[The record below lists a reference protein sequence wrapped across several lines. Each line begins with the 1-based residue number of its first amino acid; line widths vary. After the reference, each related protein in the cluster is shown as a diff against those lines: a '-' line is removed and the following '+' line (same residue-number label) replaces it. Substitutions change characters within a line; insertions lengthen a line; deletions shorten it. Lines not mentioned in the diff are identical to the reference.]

1 MPRETRKLRVLFF
14 YPFSHDEVERPRRLE
29 ITISK
34 SGGTLAEILQ
44 QAARLTNTKVSAIN
58 FITNLFFRNYWFEEM
73 QRVYMQPTVTIFHH
87 SPIHFVHATEFFRS
101 SNFELPHFYSPRV
114 VEGLNTEGVIRLEGL
129 CNRTGNVCFVWH
141 TRMTSIDLNF

>member
-1 MPRETRKLRVLFF
+1 MPRETRKIRVLFF

-44 QAARLTNTKVSAIN
+44 QAARLTNTKVSAII
-58 FITNLFFRNYWFEEM
+58 FFTNLFFQKSTDLTKCNRFICNGFICNLLLQYFII
-73 QRVYMQPTVTIFHH
+73 RLFI
-87 SPIHFVHATEFFRS
+87 FVHAIEFFRS

-114 VEGLNTEGVIRLEGL
+114 DEGLNTEGVIRLEG
-129 CNRTGNVCFVWH
+129 F
-141 TRMTSIDLNF
+141 M

>member
-44 QAARLTNTKVSAIN
+44 QAARLTNTKVSVI
-58 FITNLFFRNYWFEEM
+58 
-73 QRVYMQPTVTIFHH
+73 IFVDKPVF
-87 SPIHFVHATEFFRS
+87 SK
-101 SNFELPHFYSPRV
+101 LY
-114 VEGLNTEGVIRLEGL
+114 
-129 CNRTGNVCFVWH
+129 
-141 TRMTSIDLNF
+141 

>member
-58 FITNLFFRNYWFEEM
+58 FITNLFFRNSTDGDEM
-73 QRVYMQPTVTIFHH
+73 QRVYMQPTVTIFRH
-87 SPIHFVHATEFFRS
+87 SPIHFCPLRPNFF
-101 SNFELPHFYSPRV
+101 EVPHFYSPRV
-114 VEGLNTEGVIRLEGL
+114 DEGLNTEGVIRLEGL
-129 CNRTGNVCFVWH
+129 CNRTGNVCFV
-141 TRMTSIDLNF
+141 

>member
-44 QAARLTNTKVSAIN
+44 QAARLTNTKVSTIN
-58 FITNLFFRNYWFEEM
+58 FFTNLFFRNSTDLTKCKGFICNLLLQYFII
-73 QRVYMQPTVTIFHH
+73 RLFI
-87 SPIHFVHATEFFRS
+87 FVHATEFFRS

-114 VEGLNTEGVIRLEGL
+114 AEGLNVEGVIRLEGL
-129 CNRTGNVCFVWH
+129 CNRTGNVCFV
-141 TRMTSIDLNF
+141 